1 MQTFIFFTKKYAL
14 STSKFLFLKRIE
26 EKTVFLLPSKDI
38 TENNGVCSHRG
49 ALLYLLLTDV
59 SYMQCGV
66 LYVMY

>member
-26 EKTVFLLPSKDI
+26 EKTVFLQRILPKI
-38 TENNGVCSHRG
+38 MVCVLTG
-49 ALLYLLLTDV
+49 EALLYLLLTDV
-59 SYMQCGV
+59 SYVQCGA